1 MDAKTTSQKV
11 NPSPHMIVDF
21 PCRPR
26 STRRQVRFSQFSQLV
41 TIPYD
46 DAKSKWYTQEEERRF
61 KQAMFSDARMLRYVL
76 QNASSSLIKE
86 GIIYECVGMEKFISG
101 VSTELHEN
109 KRKHSEIVLAAQMIC
124 QGNNRIEK
132 ISEISKKFSLGA
144 RERAAKVA
152 ACWRVYDDDEDVT
165 SQILSSCLVVHQ

>member
-46 DAKSKWYTQEEERRF
+46 DAKLKWYTQEEERLF

-109 KRKHSEIVLAAQMIC
+109 KRKHSEIVLAAQMIF

-132 ISEISKKFSLGA
+132 ISEISKIFSQGA

-152 ACWRVYDDDEDVT
+152 ACFA
-165 SQILSSCLVVHQ
+165 SL